1 MKFKVQSGD
10 HTKSVEA
17 LDFNHAANVFLTLL
31 LEEEPEPEL
40 GLAIS
45 VTAEVTESFI
55 LTNDVL
61 KDLDQ
66 NHILKLYPDLRIAQD
81 TYACKSKTG

>member
-10 HTKSVEA
+10 HVKSVEA
-17 LDFNHAANVFLTLL
+17 LDFNHAANLFLTSV
-31 LEEEPEPEL
+31 LEENPSPEL

-61 KDLDQ
+61 KNLDQ
-66 NHILKLYPDLRIAQD
+66 NNILKICPDLRIAKD
-81 TYACKSKTG
+81 TYACESKAG